1 MQEMMMNPIRL
12 FDYVSPRSEQAKLL
26 SAPKPGVAQLLLFYV
41 LPLSLIPCIT
51 MYLRLYHQFP
61 KLFFDQLPGNRLLM
75 VSAELLFLQLLV
87 VVVMA
92 WITQNLA
99 EMVDVKPGFRDAL
112 LLMTLATTPLWLTS
126 LFYLVPSLSFNVL
139 VHGVAVLIAIALV
152 YRGVRYVFGIR
163 ERGALFSLTLA
174 IVCTAGLGFGV
185 ILIGSLISW
194 EAIEQ
199 LQFAVKKL

>member
-1 MQEMMMNPIRL
+1 MNPIRL
-12 FDYVSPRSEQAKLL
+12 FDYVTARSEQHKVLAL
-26 SAPKPGVAQLLLFYV
+26 PKPGVTQLLLFYV

-51 MYLRLYHQFP
+51 MYLRLGHQVP

-75 VSAELLFLQLLV
+75 VSAELLFLQLLLV
-87 VVVMA
+87 LMMA
-92 WITQNLA
+92 WITQSLA
-99 EMVDVKPGFRDAL
+99 QMVNVKPGFRDAL
-112 LLMTLATTPLWLTS
+112 LLITLATIPLWLTS
-126 LFYLVPSLSFNVL
+126 LFYLVPSLSVNIL
-139 VHGVAVLIAIALV
+139 VHGVAALIAIALV

-194 EAIEQ
+194 ETIEQ
-199 LQFAVKKL
+199 LQFSVKKL

>member
-1 MQEMMMNPIRL
+1 MMNPIRL
-12 FDYVSPRSEQAKLL
+12 FDYVTARSEQHKVLAL
-26 SAPKPGVAQLLLFYV
+26 PKPGVTQLLLFYV

-51 MYLRLYHQFP
+51 MYLRLGHQVP

-75 VSAELLFLQLLV
+75 VSAELLFLQLLLV
-87 VVVMA
+87 LMMA

-99 EMVDVKPGFRDAL
+99 QMVGVKPGFRDAL
-112 LLMTLATTPLWLTS
+112 LLITLATTPLWLTS
-126 LFYLVPSLSFNVL
+126 LFYLVPSLSVNVL
-139 VHGVAVLIAIALV
+139 VHGVAALIAVALV

-174 IVCTAGLGFGV
+174 IICTAGLGFGV

-194 EAIEQ
+194 ETIEQ

>member
-1 MQEMMMNPIRL
+1 MNPIRL
-12 FDYVSPRSEQAKLL
+12 FDYVTPRSEQPKVLAM
-26 SAPKPGVAQLLLFYV
+26 PKPGVTQLLIFYI

-51 MYLRLYHQFP
+51 MYLRLDHQVP

-75 VSAELLFLQLLV
+75 VSVELLFLQLLLV
-87 VVVMA
+87 LVMA
-92 WITQNLA
+92 WITQHLA
-99 EMVDVKPGFRDAL
+99 QMVGVKPGFRDAL
-112 LLMTLATTPLWLTS
+112 LLITLATTPLWLTS
-126 LFYLVPSLSFNVL
+126 LFYLVPSLSVNVL
-139 VHGVAVLIAIALV
+139 VHAVAALIAVALV

-174 IVCTAGLGFGV
+174 IICTAGLGFGV

-194 EAIEQ
+194 ETIEQ